1 MSLDRNSIE
10 LKARY
15 LGGTLPPLVVEAE
28 RIAANVMMGSHG
40 LRRAGP
46 GETFWAYRPYGF
58 GDSVQ
63 RIDWRQSA
71 KSDETLIREREWEAA
86 NTLWLWVNRGP
97 RMNYKSHLARET
109 KLHQAKLLG
118 LATAILALRAHER
131 VGLIGSSERASSGR
145 HMMEKLAT
153 ALDLPDTASLPM
165 PGGLQRASTALLISD
180 FLDVPEDIA
189 HALKLLAATGTRGIL
204 VQITDPAEE
213 SLPWEGRADFIGLDL
228 PQRYM
233 ANKVQSLRE
242 DYAAAFTL
250 QRDMVRDEAAKLGFS
265 MLVHRT
271 DQPLANTV
279 LALHQ
284 RLNPQ

>member
-10 LKARY
+10 LKARH

-109 KLHQAKLLG
+109 KLHQTKLLG

-180 FLDVPEDIA
+180 FLDVPEEIA

-213 SLPWEGRADFIGLDL
+213 TLPWEGRADFVGLDL
-228 PQRYM
+228 PQRYK

-250 QRDMVRDEAAKLGFS
+250 QRDMVREEAAKLGFS
-265 MLVHRT
+265 LLIHRT
-271 DQPLANTV
+271 DQPLAKTV

-284 RLNPQ
+284 RLSPQ